1 MATTNLYTG
10 GAEFKLPNG
19 KFYVGSYHVHPT
31 MGAMVGA
38 VHTSRKHSMLMPANE
53 EIEQKVENLKGRR
66 TKGVIPTSSPS
77 RQRTTATPPTPRR
90 RPRVAPR
97 AATRAPRRSTGSSSY

>member
-31 MGAMVGA
+31 MGAMIGA
-38 VHTSRKHSMLMPANE
+38 VHTSGKHSMLTPANE

-66 TKGVIPTSSPS
+66 TRGVIPTSSPA
-77 RQRTTATPPTPRR
+77 RPRTTSTTPTPRR
-90 RPRVAPR
+90 RPR